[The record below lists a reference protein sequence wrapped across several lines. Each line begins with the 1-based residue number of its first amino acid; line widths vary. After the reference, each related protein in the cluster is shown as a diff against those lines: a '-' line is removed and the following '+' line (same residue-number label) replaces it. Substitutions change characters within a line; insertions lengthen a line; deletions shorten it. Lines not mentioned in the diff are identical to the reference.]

1 MISVI
6 VPVYNVEKYIRQCL
20 DSIIGQ
26 TYKDLE
32 IILVDDGSP
41 DSSGAICDEYA
52 EKDSRIKVIHKQ
64 NEGQSIARNVG
75 MQTATGDFIGFVD
88 SDDSIDLEMF
98 EKLFSA
104 IDGVDIAIC
113 GHNVVY
119 DAKIETDSK
128 GQEKTLNESELWQEV
143 FGNLNNAVWNK
154 LFRREL
160 LANIQ
165 FNSNFA
171 HGEDLIF
178 NILYLQK
185 VKAGRL
191 IDEPLYNYYKRG
203 NSITTG
209 KFTRRK
215 LLEINSKDEAL
226 RLVENIYPAML
237 PTARK
242 YCFRARMNAIRN
254 IYKAKAEVEYKNEL
268 KEYKQYVRENYA
280 IVKKQLRNKERVE
293 VALLKSLT
301 FLYKGLAKRYH

>member
-20 DSIIGQ
+20 DSIVGQ
-26 TYKDLE
+26 TYQDLE

-119 DAKIETDSK
+119 DAKIETNSK
-128 GQEKTLNESELWQEV
+128 GKEKTLNESELWQEV

-160 LANIQ
+160 LTNIQ
-165 FNSNFA
+165 FDSNFA

-191 IDEPLYNYYKRG
+191 IDEPLYN
-203 NSITTG
+203 
-209 KFTRRK
+209 
-215 LLEINSKDEAL
+215 
-226 RLVENIYPAML
+226 
-237 PTARK
+237 
-242 YCFRARMNAIRN
+242 
-254 IYKAKAEVEYKNEL
+254 
-268 KEYKQYVRENYA
+268 
-280 IVKKQLRNKERVE
+280 
-293 VALLKSLT
+293 
-301 FLYKGLAKRYH
+301 